1 MSAWGWGSIRIYIGK
16 AERGENND
24 VTEDGWNAGGA
35 TRLDDIDW
43 QVAEEEEEEEEEAE
57 EEEEDD
63 DNEDFSSL
71 IQTEKPTL

>member
-1 MSAWGWGSIRIYIGK
+1 MRGDGGSIRIYIGK

-43 QVAEEEEEEEEEAE
+43 
-57 EEEEDD
+57 
-63 DNEDFSSL
+63 
-71 IQTEKPTL
+71 